1 MLVNE
6 LHLSKMSDA
15 SYIIRPEATSSKM
28 DQKTEYRNYEDGL
41 QTERVCKTYHQMH
54 TFQTVDYV
62 KKKREEFSPF
72 SRARMTLMEAVG
84 LLDKLVDESDPDIDI
99 PNSFHGYQTADAIR
113 EVYPHQALDW
123 FHLVGLLHDLGKV
136 LALWGEPQ
144 WSVVGDTFPVGCF
157 PQKSVIYHSTS
168 FEENPDIKDPRY
180 NTLYGM
186 YAPCCG
192 LDNVLLSWGHDEYL
206 YQVLKFNGCTI
217 PLEGM
222 YMVRFHSFYP
232 WHTGG
237 DYDHLCNEQDRRML
251 PWVKEFSKF
260 DLYTKC
266 EDLPDISTMRPYYE
280 SLVAKYCP
288 GVLCW

>member
-1 MLVNE
+1 MWGRI
-6 LHLSKMSDA
+6 S
-15 SYIIRPEATSSKM
+15 
-28 DQKTEYRNYEDGL
+28 NYFLFVDLEKAFNMVQWSMRKL
-41 QTERVCKTYHQMH
+41 RV
-54 TFQTVDYV
+54 
-62 KKKREEFSPF
+62 E
-72 SRARMTLMEAVG
+72 
-84 LLDKLVDESDPDIDI
+84 
-99 PNSFHGYQTADAIR
+99 
-113 EVYPHQALDW
+113 DW
-123 FHLVGLLHDLGKV
+123 FVLVVMAIHDGPKT
-136 LALWGEPQ
+136 LAVRING
-144 WSVVGDTFPVGCF
+144 WSVVGDTFPVGCAL
-157 PQKSVIYHSTS
+157 QKSVIYHSTS

-266 EDLPDISTMRPYYE
+266 EELPDISAMRPYYE
-280 SLVAKYCP
+280 SLIAKYCP